1 MSTEQTEPTTFAQ
14 QPAPA
19 PAQSAPMQITSDDSC
34 SCFQSFFTYMSILFA
49 LMVVCVKRNKTNV
62 YLRFNAFQAIYMV
75 LVVLAVNVIVC
86 ILAGGLM
93 LMMMVMEGGFMWM
106 VLSGF
111 VYFAGT
117 IFLLVL
123 SVMSIIAM
131 IKAYS
136 GSPFKIPVIGN
147 MAEKSA
153 TKYVR

>member
-1 MSTEQTEPTTFAQ
+1 
-14 QPAPA
+14 
-19 PAQSAPMQITSDDSC
+19 
-34 SCFQSFFTYMSILFA
+34 
-49 LMVVCVKRNKTNV
+49 
-62 YLRFNAFQAIYMV
+62 MV